1 MIVPITYELGEWLF
15 RKYTTVESI
24 EEIGWMSAK
33 KANKL
38 LLDNCEYKSEADR
51 KSAEKLV
58 KEMSKYLN
66 RVKVGQ
72 GKAVRYYY
80 KDDELIAYS
89 IYLTHKNEEGLSNAV
104 IGTQLKVQGYM
115 SEYVVKIN
123 LHRLFTKENI
133 KIYIADPNFIDF
145 ELEYI
150 RVHVKSV
157 CVGENHKIWYYS
169 QKELNSYLKDRLIQL
184 KEG

>member
-1 MIVPITYELGEWLF
+1 MVVPITYELGEWMF

-24 EEIGWMSAK
+24 EEIGWMSTK

-66 RVKVGQ
+66 RVKAGQ

-89 IYLTHKNEEGLSNAV
+89 IYLTHKNEEELSNAV
-104 IGTQLKVQGYM
+104 IGTQLKVQGYI
-115 SEYVVKIN
+115 SEYLLKVN
-123 LHRLFTKENI
+123 LHRILTDNRVREYMTDAEFIENEL
-133 KIYIADPNFIDF
+133 YILRDNIQ
-145 ELEYI
+145 
-150 RVHVKSV
+150 SV
-157 CVGENHKIWYYS
+157 CVGNKIWYYS
-169 QKELNSYLKDRLIQL
+169 MAEFNRFYKQRLDELRCR
-184 KEG
+184 